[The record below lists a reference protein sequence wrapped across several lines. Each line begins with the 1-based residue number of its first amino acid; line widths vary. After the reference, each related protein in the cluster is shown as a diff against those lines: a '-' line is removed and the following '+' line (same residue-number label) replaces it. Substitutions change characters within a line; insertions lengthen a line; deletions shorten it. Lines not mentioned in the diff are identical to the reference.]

1 LRKTI
6 VLALAGTLTLAL
18 AAIAVASPQ
27 FTYSFK
33 TTFTQKHP
41 GKSTGFKTDIE
52 TTDPGST
59 LPNHQP
65 LGAAK
70 IVVVFPKG
78 TKFNQ
83 KALPQCPTAS
93 FTNADT
99 ACKSSKV
106 GTGTSVVT
114 TNSDNPAIGT
124 VAANLTAFN
133 IKGGILFFTK
143 STNASLPVTI
153 PLKATVKANKLTTDV
168 ASQIPS
174 PGGLT
179 SVITSFKLNIK
190 AKGSGKKIY
199 ATTPT
204 KCPSGGWV
212 VSAKV
217 TFTDGTTK
225 SYPAPASKCSKH

>member
-6 VLALAGTLTLAL
+6 ALAIAGALTLAL
-18 AAIAVASPQ
+18 AAVALASPQ

-41 GKSTGFKTDIE
+41 NKSTGFKTDIE
-52 TTDPGST
+52 TSDPGST
-59 LPNHQP
+59 APNHQP

-83 KALPQCPTAS
+83 KALPQCPASS
-93 FTNADT
+93 FTSADT
-99 ACKSSKV
+99 ACGRAKV
-106 GTGTSVVT
+106 GSGTSTVT
-114 TNSDNPAIGT
+114 TNSTIPGLGTIG
-124 VAANLTAFN
+124 ANLTAFN

-153 PLKATVKANKLTTDV
+153 PLKATVKRNKLTTDV

-190 AKGSGKKIY
+190 AKGHGKKIY
-199 ATTPT
+199 ATTPKT
-204 KCPSGGWV
+204 CPKGGWV
-212 VSAKV
+212 IKATV

-225 SYPAPASKCSKH
+225 TYPAPASKCSKH